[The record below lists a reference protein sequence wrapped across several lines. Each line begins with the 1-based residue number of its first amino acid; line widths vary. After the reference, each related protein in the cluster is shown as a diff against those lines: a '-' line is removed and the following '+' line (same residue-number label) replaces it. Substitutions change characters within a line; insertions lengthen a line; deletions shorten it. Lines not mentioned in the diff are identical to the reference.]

1 MAATQL
7 QLYNA
12 ALRILGEEKLASL
25 SEDREPKRVLD
36 GIWDDGL
43 IDHVLEQG
51 YWNFATRTVQ
61 IDYDPS
67 IAPTFGY
74 RKAFEHP
81 TDYVRL
87 AGISADEYFSIPLTQ
102 YREEGGFFFCD
113 HDRIYISYI
122 SNDNDYGNDLS
133 LWPET
138 FKRYVEHYLALM
150 SCERLTQGKSKFADL
165 YKLTEKALIDARSKD
180 AMNDATK
187 FPPPGSWSTARR
199 AGRGSRWDRGNRGS
213 LIG

>member
-1 MAATQL
+1 MAASQL
-7 QLYNA
+7 GLYNA

-36 GIWDDGL
+36 AIWDDEF
-43 IDHVLEQG
+43 ISHVLDQG

-61 IDYDPS
+61 IDYESS

-74 RKAFEHP
+74 RRAFQHP
-81 TDYVRL
+81 TDYLRL
-87 AGISADEYFSIPLTQ
+87 SGISADEYFSIPLTQ
-102 YREEGGFFFCD
+102 YRDESGFFWCD

-122 SNDNDYGNDLS
+122 SDSTNYGSDLS
-133 LWPET
+133 LWPQT
-138 FKRYVEHYLALM
+138 VKRYAEHYLALQA
-150 SCERLTQGKSKFADL
+150 CERLTQGKSKFADL
-165 YKLTEKALIDARSKD
+165 FKLTERALIDARSKD

-187 FPPPGSWSTARR
+187 FPPPGSWSTSRR
-199 AGRGSRWDRGNRGS
+199 AGRGSRYDRGNRGS